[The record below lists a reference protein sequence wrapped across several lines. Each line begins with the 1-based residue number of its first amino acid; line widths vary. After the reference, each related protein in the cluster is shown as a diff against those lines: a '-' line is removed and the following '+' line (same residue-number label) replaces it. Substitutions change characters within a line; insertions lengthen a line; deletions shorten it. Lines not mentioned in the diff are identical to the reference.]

1 MAHKKGLGSS
11 RNGRDSNP
19 KMLGVKIFSGQEVK
33 VTTTDG
39 NITTTVEVPAGQAAN
54 VSIDATVNN
63 SHITENFNIGA
74 DGSVRVS

>member
-1 MAHKKGLGSS
+1 DPNQAHQAVTPPPAAAPAPAPSAL
-11 RNGRDSNP
+11 
-19 KMLGVKIFSGQEVK
+19 SGQEVK

-54 VSIDATVNN
+54 VHIDATVNN